1 VNAQGTV
8 LCYYVNCRKPFEPHA
23 TSSPNVDPSAWVRDN
38 FYCSPEC
45 ERLGRQWAE
54 AKLGRPIIR

>member
-1 VNAQGTV
+1 MDAQGTI
-8 LCYYVNCRKPFEPHA
+8 LCYYVNCRKPFYPHA
-23 TSSPNVDPSAWVRDN
+23 KVSPHVDPAAWVRDS

-45 ERLGRQWAE
+45 EREGRAWAE